1 MKQEITISPNCVVI
15 SENDEAIVED
25 LLADL
30 FVEFINTRHGKQVV
44 EKKL

>member
-15 SENDEAIVED
+15 SENNDELVEE
-25 LLADL
+25 LLAEL